1 MAEERLQKI
10 LAAAGIASRR
20 KAEDL
25 IVAGR
30 VSVNG
35 KTVVELGSKADLA
48 VDEVK
53 VDGQRLSAPK
63 HFVYF
68 ALHKPKNCVTTVFDP
83 EGRETVMKFFKGVRE
98 RIYPVGRLDY
108 ASEGLLLLT
117 NDGDFA
123 AKLMSPASHVS
134 KTYLVKI
141 KGLLTPEQEEQF
153 RTGIPMHGRRTAP
166 AGLRIL
172 KKTQN
177 PWYEVRLIEGRQN
190 QIRVMF
196 KHFGHLVEKLKRI
209 RIGFLDLGA
218 LKAGVYR
225 TLTNTEVEKFKK
237 LLDTPPEARP
247 ESFPKPEKRIR
258 GAFTERAT
266 GYNEKRWA
274 AERKAA
280 FGGEQPDSEDAE
292 ETVEP
297 SDERPRPF
305 VKREPPTQQR
315 PHAKSV
321 SGNPR
326 RFEPRPPP
334 AAGEQG
340 RKFSPKPFSKS
351 GPGGQP
357 RGDKQAGEQR
367 PAAGLTPPRKFA
379 KPFSPKPFSKSGP
392 GGRPPAEAP
401 RGEGTGAPSGSPQ
414 RKFSKPFSPRPFSKS
429 GPAGRP
435 PTRAPRGQGAGAPA
449 SGSPPRKFSKPFS
462 SRPFSKSGPGGKPGG
477 ARPEEKVEI
486 LPLRARRRESS
497 RPSLFLRS
505 LSRNPGQAA
514 TPEASAPVAAALVG
528 GRVLVHPDLD
538 LTASLAAIAVA
549 VLTEA
554 EADDRSYQR

>member
-20 KAEDL
+20 KAEEL

-68 ALHKPKNCVTTVFDP
+68 ALHKPKNSVTTVFDP

-225 TLTNTEVEKFKK
+225 TLTSSEVEKFKK

-247 ESFPKPEKRIR
+247 EAFPKPEKRSG

-280 FGGEQPDSEDAE
+280 FGGGQSAPERKTED
-292 ETVEP
+292 EP
-297 SDERPRPF
+297 RTPAQQGGGPP
-305 VKREPPTQQR
+305 VKREPAEQCPQAAGDRQ
-315 PHAKSV
+315 
-321 SGNPR
+321 R
-326 RFEPRPPP
+326 RFEPKG
-334 AAGEQG
+334 AHSAGEKP
-340 RKFSPKPFSKS
+340 RAFPPKPFAKPSSK
-351 GPGGQP
+351 PGG
-357 RGDKQAGEQR
+357 G
-367 PAAGLTPPRKFA
+367 
-379 KPFSPKPFSKSGP
+379 KPSSLK
-392 GGRPPAEAP
+392 
-401 RGEGTGAPSGSPQ
+401 PSGERQDRSSGGSARRQFP
-414 RKFSKPFSPRPFSKS
+414 SKPFSPRPFSESRPS
-429 GPAGRP
+429 GERPSGGNASGETQERSRTRPPRPATSSKPFSPRPFSRSAPSGRP
-435 PTRAPRGQGAGAPA
+435 PSGKPGGGRPSSGRAGGEGRGPSSQGPA
-449 SGSPPRKFSKPFS
+449 PRKFSAK
-462 SRPFSKSGPGGKPGG
+462 PFSKSGSDRKPQGDRG
-477 ARPEEKVEI
+477 RGPN
-486 LPLRARRRESS
+486 RR
-497 RPSLFLRS
+497 
-505 LSRNPGQAA
+505 
-514 TPEASAPVAAALVG
+514 
-528 GRVLVHPDLD
+528 GR
-538 LTASLAAIAVA
+538 
-549 VLTEA
+549 
-554 EADDRSYQR
+554 R

>member
-20 KAEDL
+20 KAEEL

-48 VDEVK
+48 LDEVK

-225 TLTNTEVEKFKK
+225 TLTSSEVEKFKK

-247 ESFPKPEKRIR
+247 ESFPKPEKRS
-258 GAFTERAT
+258 GAGFTERAT

-280 FGGEQPDSEDAE
+280 FGGGQSTPVPKKEDRPAAPSEQGSGSPTKREPPADPRRTPVGNRPRHFEPHASFPAGDRPRKFSSKPFVRPSSKPSGERQDRSSGGPAGRE
-292 ETVEP
+292 FSSKPFSPRQFSKSRP
-297 SDERPRPF
+297 SDERPSGAKPGGG
-305 VKREPPTQQR
+305 QQR
-315 PHAKSV
+315 GASS
-321 SGNPR
+321 SGERQDDSQAGP
-326 RFEPRPPP
+326 PRPPT
-334 AAGEQG
+334 
-340 RKFSPKPFSKS
+340 S
-351 GPGGQP
+351 
-357 RGDKQAGEQR
+357 
-367 PAAGLTPPRKFA
+367 
-379 KPFSPKPFSKSGP
+379 
-392 GGRPPAEAP
+392 
-401 RGEGTGAPSGSPQ
+401 
-414 RKFSKPFSPRPFSKS
+414 SKPFSPRPFSRS
-429 GPAGRP
+429 GPRGRP
-435 PTRAPRGQGAGAPA
+435 HGGKPGGANPSSEGRGHSSQGP
-449 SGSPPRKFSKPFS
+449 SPRKFSSK
-462 SRPFSKSGPGGKPGG
+462 PFSKSGPDRKPRGDRG
-477 ARPEEKVEI
+477 RGPK
-486 LPLRARRRESS
+486 R
-497 RPSLFLRS
+497 
-505 LSRNPGQAA
+505 G
-514 TPEASAPVAAALVG
+514 G
-528 GRVLVHPDLD
+528 GR
-538 LTASLAAIAVA
+538 
-549 VLTEA
+549 
-554 EADDRSYQR
+554 